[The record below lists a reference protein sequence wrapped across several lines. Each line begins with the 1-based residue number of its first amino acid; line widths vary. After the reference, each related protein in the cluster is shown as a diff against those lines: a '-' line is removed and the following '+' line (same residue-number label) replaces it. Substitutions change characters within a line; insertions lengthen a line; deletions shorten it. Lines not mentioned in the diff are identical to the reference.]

1 MTDTTNLL
9 KLDAE
14 LTRVSIAIK
23 AANAGQVSATAAVEE
38 AFRFVCKNANLIRE
52 LVDKELGRP

>member
-1 MTDTTNLL
+1 MNETTNLL

-14 LTRVSIAIK
+14 LTRVSLAIK
-23 AANAGQVSATAAVEE
+23 GATAGTVSSTVAVEE

-52 LVDKELGRP
+52 LVDKELGRS